1 MGKKSGKSLAEKY
14 NDFLEPCVQ
23 IITSAGEIPSGEGI
37 CLEKAEVISSVGP
50 EPDMAIVTYRA
61 DKYAEQDFT
70 RVEKYLDAGQ
80 RVEIKAGYG
89 NQVSTVFLG
98 YLHQVEMEDFLQEY
112 VVYTLICLDVKGL
125 MMKNNLYCTS
135 GDRKAGQ
142 VLKDILNDGRY
153 GDFVKGRTIETLPE
167 KLNPDCVFAGETHYD
182 WVCALA
188 SRMDYEFFCG
198 GGNMVFRKAR
208 KTGGDMVEL
217 SVDYGLQRIRGS
229 VSMAGQTGC
238 IQIRGYNR
246 QDKEISGKADRL
258 GVPGPFTAKLKQS
271 LEKHMLVY
279 QDLELDTQEEAEKR
293 AKALTD
299 RMAGKCTRIEAVT
312 IGLPELLPGIC
323 AEILH
328 GEAPSL
334 SGKIYVEEVCHL
346 LDEGGYTTS
355 VAGARIPDT

>member
-14 NDFLEPCVQ
+14 NDFLEPCVK
-23 IITSAGEIPSGEGI
+23 IITSVGEIPSGEAV
-37 CLEKAEVISSVGP
+37 CLEKAEVISSVGV

-61 DKYAEQDFT
+61 DKYAQQDFMQ
-70 RVEKYLDAGQ
+70 VEKYLDTGQ
-80 RVEIKAGYG
+80 KVEIKAGYG

-125 MMKNNLYCTS
+125 MMKNNLFRTS
-135 GDRKAGQ
+135 GARKAGQ
-142 VLKDILNDGRY
+142 VLNDILNDGRY
-153 GDFVKGRTIETLPE
+153 GSFVKGRTIDSLPE

-188 SRMDYEFFCG
+188 SRGDYEFFCG

-208 KTGGDMVEL
+208 KTDGDVVEL
-217 SVDYGLQRIRGS
+217 SSEYGLQGIRGI
-229 VSMAGQTGC
+229 VTMAGQTGC
-238 IQIRGYNR
+238 IQVCGYNR
-246 QDKEISGKADRL
+246 QDKTISGKADWP
-258 GVPGPFTAKLKQS
+258 GVPGAFTAKLKQS
-271 LEKHMLVY
+271 LKRHMLIY
-279 QDLELDTQEEAEKR
+279 QDTEPDTQEEAEKR
-293 AKALTD
+293 AKALMD
-299 RMAGKCTRIEAVT
+299 HMAGKCTRIEAAT

-328 GEAPSL
+328 EEAPSL
-334 SGKIYVEEVCHL
+334 SGKIYVEEVRHL

-355 VAGARIPDT
+355 VAGVRVR